1 MANSPYNVANLC
13 KMMHKKR
20 LEIGLSQIAMGK
32 LLGGRNQ
39 KYVSNVENG
48 LTNISPEICI
58 RWFEICGAYEHIDLV
73 HFIFKLHPMAAAPIN
88 PALNDC
94 AHKALINLVQEMK
107 DAQKA
112 INDLAEWLNN
122 TRPGKH
128 EELPMQAIKQI
139 YDLTQANKTLMY
151 SMSRE
156 FGLKIQDLTE
166 KWSKKAIIS
175 EVAMHK
181 RQVREAVLA

>member
-1 MANSPYNVANLC
+1 MANSPYNVSNLC
-13 KMMHKKR
+13 KWMHKKR
-20 LEIGLSQIAMGK
+20 KEIGLSQYAMGQ
-32 LLGGRNQ
+32 LLGGRDQ
-39 KYVSNVENG
+39 KYVSNIENG
-48 LTNISPEICI
+48 LVHLTPEICI

-73 HFIFKLHPMAAAPIN
+73 HYIFKMHPLAAAPID

-94 AHKALINLVQEMK
+94 AHKALINLVHEME
-107 DAQKA
+107 DAKQATKE
-112 INDLAEWLNN
+112 LAEWLNN
-122 TRPGKH
+122 TRPGKTC
-128 EELPMQAIKQI
+128 ELPMQAIKQI

-166 KWSKKAIIS
+166 KWSKKAIVA

-181 RQVREAVLA
+181 RQDREAVLA

>member
-1 MANSPYNVANLC
+1 MANSPYNVANLS
-13 KMMHKKR
+13 KWMHMKR
-20 LEIGLSQIAMGK
+20 KEIGLSQYSMGQ
-32 LLGGRNQ
+32 LLGGRDQ
-39 KYVSNVENG
+39 KYVSNIENG
-48 LTNISPEICI
+48 IATLTPEICI
-58 RWFEICGAYEHIDLV
+58 RWFEVCGAYEHIDLV

-128 EELPMQAIKQI
+128 GELPMQAIKQI

-151 SMSRE
+151 SMARE
-156 FGLKIQDLTE
+156 FGLKITDLTE
-166 KWSKKAIIS
+166 KWSKKAIVA

-181 RQVREAVLA
+181 RQDREAVLA

>member
-1 MANSPYNVANLC
+1 MANSPYNVANLS
-13 KMMHKKR
+13 KWMHMKR
-20 LEIGLSQIAMGK
+20 KEIGLSQYSMGQ
-32 LLGGRNQ
+32 LLGGRDQ
-39 KYVSNVENG
+39 KYVSNIENG
-48 LTNISPEICI
+48 IATLTPEICI
-58 RWFEICGAYEHIDLV
+58 RWFEVCGAYEHIDLV
-73 HFIFKLHPMAAAPIN
+73 HYIFKLHPMTAAPIN

-112 INDLAEWLNN
+112 IGELAEWLNN

-128 EELPMQAIKQI
+128 GELPMQAIKQI

-151 SMSRE
+151 SMARE
-156 FGLKIQDLTE
+156 FGLKITDLTE
-166 KWSKKAIIS
+166 KWSKKAIVA

-181 RQVREAVLA
+181 RQDREAVLA

>member
-1 MANSPYNVANLC
+1 MANSPYNCANLS
-13 KMMHKKR
+13 KWMHMKR
-20 LEIGLSQIAMGK
+20 KEIGLSQYAMGQ
-32 LLGGRNQ
+32 LLGGRDQ
-39 KYVSNVENG
+39 KYVSNIENG
-48 LTNISPEICI
+48 LTTISPEICI

-128 EELPMQAIKQI
+128 AELPMQAIKQI

-156 FGLKIQDLTE
+156 FGLKITDLTE
-166 KWSKKAIIS
+166 KWSKKAIVA

-181 RQVREAVLA
+181 RQDREAVLV

>member
-1 MANSPYNVANLC
+1 MANSPYNCANLS
-13 KMMHKKR
+13 KWMHMKR
-20 LEIGLSQIAMGK
+20 KEIGLSQYAMGQ
-32 LLGGRNQ
+32 LLGGRDQ
-39 KYVSNVENG
+39 KYVSNIENG
-48 LTNISPEICI
+48 LTTISPEICI

-122 TRPGKH
+122 TRPGKYG
-128 EELPMQAIKQI
+128 ELPMQAIKQI

-156 FGLKIQDLTE
+156 FGLKITDLTE
-166 KWSKKAIIS
+166 KWSKKAIVA

-181 RQVREAVLA
+181 RHDREAVLA

>member
-1 MANSPYNVANLC
+1 MQNSPYNQRNLP
-13 KMMHKKR
+13 
-20 LEIGLSQIAMGK
+20 EIMRRVRKEAGYSQYQLGTLI
-32 LLGGRNQ
+32 GGRDQRN
-39 KYVSNVENG
+39 VSDIENG
-48 LTNISPEICI
+48 YVRPTPELCI
-58 RWFEICGAYEHIDLV
+58 NWFKACGAYEHIDLV
-73 HFIFKLHPMAAAPIN
+73 HYIFKLHPMAAAPIN

-112 INDLAEWLNN
+112 IGELAEWLNN

-128 EELPMQAIKQI
+128 GELPMQAIKQI

-151 SMSRE
+151 SMARE
-156 FGLKIQDLTE
+156 FGLKITDLTE
-166 KWSKKAIIS
+166 KWSKKAIVA

-181 RQVREAVLA
+181 RQDREAVLA

>member
-13 KMMHKKR
+13 KWMHMKR
-20 LEIGLSQIAMGK
+20 KEIGLSQYSMGQ
-32 LLGGRNQ
+32 LLGGRDQ
-39 KYVSNVENG
+39 KYVSNIENG
-48 LTNISPEICI
+48 IAPLTPEICI

-73 HFIFKLHPMAAAPIN
+73 HFIFKLHPMAAAPID
-88 PALNDC
+88 PALNNC

-107 DAQKA
+107 DAHKA
-112 INDLAEWLNN
+112 TNDLAEWLNN

-151 SMSRE
+151 SMARE
-156 FGLKIQDLTE
+156 FGLKITDLTE
-166 KWSKKAIIS
+166 KWSKKAIVA

-181 RQVREAVLA
+181 RQERETVLA